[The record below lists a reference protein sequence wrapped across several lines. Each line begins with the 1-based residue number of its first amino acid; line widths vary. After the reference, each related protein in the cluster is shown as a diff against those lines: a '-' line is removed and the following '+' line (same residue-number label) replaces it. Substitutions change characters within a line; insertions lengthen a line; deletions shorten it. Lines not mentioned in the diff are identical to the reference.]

1 MLLRKGNASQGHG
14 KVSKWSWRTPR
25 DKSVSYCRK
34 LCVFISKYLTSTRG
48 LHDSVTAL
56 FLTTNSFVSRYIA
69 KYFLLPYRDHNKLRG
84 KKSFTSKSMWIMVIH
99 QADQRV
105 GFFPPLPWNPGVLTG
120 LSGLSQHVLS
130 PLITPQVHHTLHA
143 EPVASLWIWRVG
155 ASPAQPLPGHQQTWA
170 RRS

>member
-48 LHDSVTAL
+48 LQDSVTAL

-99 QADQRV
+99 QADQHV
-105 GFFPPLPWNPGVLTG
+105 GFFPPPSLKSWCFDWPEWPFSTCF
-120 LSGLSQHVLS
+120 
-130 PLITPQVHHTLHA
+130 
-143 EPVASLWIWRVG
+143 EPSDHPP
-155 ASPAQPLPGHQQTWA
+155 SSSHPACRACGFLVDLEG
-170 RRS
+170 RG